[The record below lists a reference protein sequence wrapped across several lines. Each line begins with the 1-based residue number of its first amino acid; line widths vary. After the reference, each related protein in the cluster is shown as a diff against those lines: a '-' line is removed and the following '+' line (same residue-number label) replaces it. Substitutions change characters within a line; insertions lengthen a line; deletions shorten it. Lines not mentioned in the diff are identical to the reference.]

1 MCLKVVGVWILAMK
15 RHNSSSEIYF
25 LAFDGQLCLGTCE
38 EASYLEVMSAWVCR
52 MPAFIST
59 VLCTDGL
66 QFVDSS
72 SL

>member
-38 EASYLEVMSAWVCR
+38 EASYLEVMS
-52 MPAFIST
+52 P
-59 VLCTDGL
+59 
-66 QFVDSS
+66 
-72 SL
+72 